1 MTVGSLSL
9 LALFGEEAFLTST
22 GLMWAGVAAISIP
35 VIIHLLNKRKFKI
48 VDWAA
53 MEFLLDADKKNRR
66 RVRLENLL
74 LLLLR
79 CLAVLLIGLLLARPF
94 IPTSLTAGILSA
106 TQYER
111 IVIVDDSLSM
121 QARVGNESAWDQVRL
136 RLTRLTEALANDQ
149 SDNTLTLILTS
160 QPDQPQFNGTALN
173 KKSIGEINETI
184 DKLEVSDKPA
194 NLDGALKQL
203 QDRLSGEKG
212 NVSRVVY
219 VITDL
224 RQRDWKDSSAGQ
236 ESPLKTLLDISKVA
250 THCYVVDAGDAEDR
264 NLTVTEIR
272 PEGTLVAGVASRFDV
287 TVSNQGSSEARDVRI
302 KFGAGDS
309 LPLQEEI
316 ERLAPGATESR
327 SFSFTF
333 SAEDENAEAAL
344 RATLPPRK
352 VKVEVTTAKQG
363 EDDRLP
369 ADSVAYYPAR
379 IVRGIPALIVD
390 GDPSAAFGKAE
401 SFYLKRSLTPN
412 GPVPSGVVVD
422 VVTESEMESLTL
434 DKYGVIFLC
443 NVYRLGDKTVENIEK
458 LRKWVEAGGGLVM
471 MPGDQVDEAFF
482 NDNYYKDGSGLSPFK
497 LENIKGDEAEKKWVN
512 LRVDQANH
520 EVLKVFAG
528 QNNPFLDKVKT
539 FRWWGSSIKKDQLGS
554 LVSVPARFNDIDDSA
569 AFAEKPVGRGRVLAT
584 TIPADA
590 DWSNWT
596 SDPSYLISMQE
607 LVRYMSGDR
616 GDKGLVRVGEPL
628 RQALDLT
635 QYELDAAIEG
645 PKEKKANIQAASGS
659 EEEAAKAERGAPEKS
674 ADSKT
679 TADKTAAEKT
689 PADKDGKGENVQQ
702 KTIWQL
708 EYKDTDLVGF
718 YEMKLNRREGG
729 LEPVLFAANVDPTEG
744 NLKRVD
750 TDTMKKEI
758 GDANIHL
765 VKFDEA
771 ISVAG
776 GGAQTEIWWYLLWA
790 VVGILCCEQVLGWYF
805 GLGRQ

>member
-1 MTVGSLSL
+1 MTDGSFSL

-22 GLMWAGVAAISIP
+22 GLMWAGAAAISIP
-35 VIIHLLNKRKFKI
+35 IIIHLLNKRKFKI

-94 IPTSLTAGILSA
+94 IPTSMTAGILNA

-121 QARVGNESAWDQVRL
+121 QARVGNESAWDQARL
-136 RLTRLTEALANDQ
+136 RLTRLTEALASDQ

-160 QPDQPQFNGTALN
+160 QPDQPQFNGAALN
-173 KKSIGEINETI
+173 KKSIAEINETI
-184 DKLEVSDKPA
+184 DKLEVSDQAA

-203 QDRLSGEKG
+203 QDRLAGEKG

-224 RQRDWKDSSAGQ
+224 RQRDWKEGSAGQ
-236 ESPLKTLLDISKVA
+236 ESPLKTLIDISKVTA
-250 THCYVVDAGDAEDR
+250 NCYVVDAGDAEDR

-272 PEGTLVAGVASRFDV
+272 PEGTLVAGVSSRFDV
-287 TVSNQGSSEARDVRI
+287 VVTNQGSSEARDVRI
-302 KFGAGDS
+302 KFGAGDA
-309 LPLQEEI
+309 LPLQEDI
-316 ERLAPGATESR
+316 ERLAPGEKQSR

-333 SAEDENAEAAL
+333 SAEEEDPQAAL

-352 VKVEVTTAKQG
+352 VKVEVSTAKQG

-390 GDPSAAFGKAE
+390 GDPSASFGKSE
-401 SFYLKRSLTPN
+401 SFYLKRSLSPN
-412 GPVPSGVVVD
+412 GPVPSGVVID
-422 VVTESEMESLTL
+422 VVTESEMESITL

-443 NVYRLGDKTVENIEK
+443 NVYRLGDKTLENIAK
-458 LRKWVEAGGGLVM
+458 LRKWVEAGGGLVI

-482 NDNYYKDGSGLSPFK
+482 NENYYQEGLGLSPLK
-497 LENIKGDEAEKKWVN
+497 LENIKGDESEQKWVN

-520 EVLKVFAG
+520 EVLKIFAG
-528 QNNPFLDKVKT
+528 QNNPFLDNVKT
-539 FRWWGSSIKKDQLGS
+539 FRWWGSSVKKEQLGS
-554 LVSVPARFNDIDDSA
+554 LVSVPARFNDVDDSI

-584 TIPADA
+584 TTPGDA
-590 DWSNWT
+590 DWSNWS

-616 GDKGLVRVGEPL
+616 GDKGLVRVGDPL
-628 RQALDLT
+628 RQPLDLT
-635 QYELDAAIEG
+635 QYELDASVEG

-659 EEEAAKAERGAPEKS
+659 DEEVAKGDATKS
-674 ADSKT
+674 AE
-679 TADKTAAEKT
+679 AKT
-689 PADKDGKGENVQQ
+689 PAEKSPAETAAKDVKEETAQ
-702 KTIWQL
+702 KNSLWQL
-708 EYKDTDLVGF
+708 EYKGTDLVGF

-729 LEPVLFAANVDPTEG
+729 IEQILFAANVDPTEG
-744 NLKRVD
+744 NLKRAD
-750 TDTMKKEI
+750 ADTMKKEI
-758 GDANIHL
+758 GDANVHL

-771 ISVAG
+771 ISIAG

>member
-1 MTVGSLSL
+1 MIDGPLSL

-94 IPTSLTAGILSA
+94 IPTSMTAGILSA

-111 IVIVDDSLSM
+111 IVLVDDSLSM
-121 QARVGNESAWDQVRL
+121 QARVGNESAWDQARL

-173 KKSIGEINETI
+173 KKSIAEINETI

-224 RQRDWKDSSAGQ
+224 RQRDWKDGSAGQ

-250 THCYVVDAGDAEDR
+250 THCYIVDAGDAEDR

-272 PEGTLVAGVASRFDV
+272 PEGTLVAGVSSRFDV
-287 TVSNQGSSEARDVRI
+287 TVLNQGSSEARDVRI

-316 ERLAPGATESR
+316 ERLAPGETQSR

-458 LRKWVEAGGGLVM
+458 LRKWVETGGGLVM

-482 NDNYYKDGSGLSPFK
+482 NDNYYKDGLGLSPLK
-497 LENIKGDEAEKKWVN
+497 LENIKGDETEQKWVN

-520 EVLKVFAG
+520 EVLKIFAG
-528 QNNPFLDKVKT
+528 QNNPFLDNVKT

-635 QYELDAAIEG
+635 QYELDAAVEG

-659 EEEAAKAERGAPEKS
+659 EKDAAETTDSAKGKS
-674 ADSKT
+674 PGETPA
-679 TADKTAAEKT
+679 ADKTTTAKS
-689 PADKDGKGENVQQ
+689 DKETKGDNAQQ

-744 NLKRVD
+744 NLRRVD
-750 TDTMKKEI
+750 MDTMKKEI